1 MSASINIIHATVKIT
16 SMTDDQRAEVLL
28 KLLESN
34 PAVMIKTLGLS
45 ASKLQFMSD
54 SDRMDILLRLLESNP
69 SIVRRAIEEKE
80 KIHAR

>member
-1 MSASINIIHATVKIT
+1 
-16 SMTDDQRAEVLL
+16 
-28 KLLESN
+28 
-34 PAVMIKTLGLS
+34 
-45 ASKLQFMSD
+45 MSD